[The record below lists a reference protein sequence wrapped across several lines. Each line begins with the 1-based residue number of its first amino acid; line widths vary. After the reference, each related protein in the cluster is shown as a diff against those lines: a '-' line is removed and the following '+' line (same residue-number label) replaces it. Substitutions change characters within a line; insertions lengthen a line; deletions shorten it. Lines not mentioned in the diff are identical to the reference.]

1 MLAVLAAMALQT
13 AAAPSTS
20 RAPAAPAPA
29 SPPSAPPMTSQDELV
44 ELQRV
49 YAESCETRAYGTYDD
64 ICSTLADQIAR
75 FRRDM
80 RRDRG
85 RRDKPPASPAAS
97 PVSPPS

>member
-1 MLAVLAAMALQT
+1 MLAVRAAMALQT
-13 AAAPSTS
+13 ASP
-20 RAPAAPAPA
+20 PAPA
-29 SPPSAPPMTSQDELV
+29 SAAASSAARAMTSQDELI

-75 FRRDM
+75 FRREM

-85 RRDKPPASPAAS
+85 RHDKPPASPAPA
-97 PVSPPS
+97 PLPPPS